1 MFKKW
6 RMKILYW
13 VYYHVI
19 GNRKLSDAYM
29 LLKKY
34 DRKRLGLQLGRSYNL
49 IKLGLETEEEEVV
62 TSNNL
67 SAIIIRL
74 LEVYTG
80 KHIGPYNKEALN
92 NLVIEKLGCTS
103 IKYLDDDQYMK
114 IFVENREYTLGETP
128 AYVDDELWEKLLLA
142 TAVFHETNKEG
153 D

>member
-6 RMKILYW
+6 KMKILYW

-29 LLKKY
+29 LLEKY

-49 IKLGLETEEEEVV
+49 IKLGLETEEEEII

-80 KHIGPYNKEALN
+80 KHIGPYNKDALN
-92 NLVIEKLGCTS
+92 NLV
-103 IKYLDDDQYMK
+103 
-114 IFVENREYTLGETP
+114 V
-128 AYVDDELWEKLLLA
+128 
-142 TAVFHETNKEG
+142 
-153 D
+153 